1 MSKRKRSSSI
11 EKKLKEGLG
20 QITGIDYKPWIKI
33 QDIPSLGSSTRL
45 KGTKVPRQR
54 Q

>member
-20 QITGIDYKPWIKI
+20 QGTGIDLKI
-33 QDIPSLGSSTRL
+33 CELMYL
-45 KGTKVPRQR
+45 K
-54 Q
+54 